1 MMIFFVFIP
10 LPRIVQMY
18 EIHIVMEVR
27 TLCLNLANRKISQS
41 ETSVT

>member
-10 LPRIVQMY
+10 LFVVQMY

-27 TLCLNLANRKISQS
+27 TLCLNFANRKISQG